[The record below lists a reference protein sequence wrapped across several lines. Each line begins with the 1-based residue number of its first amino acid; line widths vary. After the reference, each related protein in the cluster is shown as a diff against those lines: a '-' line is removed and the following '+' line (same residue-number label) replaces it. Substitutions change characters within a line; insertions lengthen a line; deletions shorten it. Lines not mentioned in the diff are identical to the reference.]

1 MVKSLAPLSLVRNT
15 NSFISLKVN
24 NMKVI
29 VLNCGSS
36 SIKYQLFD
44 MPSAEV
50 IAKGLVDKIGLKG
63 ASVKHTM
70 SNGDV
75 LKLEGEILDH
85 QAGIEFVLGVLT
97 HKQYGC
103 VSNLNEI
110 GAVGHRVVHA
120 GEKFNG
126 SVAITKEVINALEEC
141 IELAPLHNPPNLEG
155 IYAIN
160 KLLPE
165 VPQVGVF
172 DTAYHQ
178 TMEEKA
184 YLYGIPYSLYEKYKV
199 RRYGFHGSSHRFVS
213 QRAAE
218 ILGHNIDEL
227 KIISCHLGNGAS
239 MCAIQNGKSVDT
251 SMGMTPVEGLV
262 MGTRCGDIDAGALL
276 FIADKEET
284 SIAYTSTLLNKHSGI
299 LGLSGVSSDMRD
311 VETAAAEGNHRAQVS
326 LDIYHYRIKKYIG
339 AYAAAMGGVDVVIF
353 TGGVGENGWETRE
366 ETCQGL
372 EFMGIDFDKEKNTKL
387 RGKEALISKADSKVK
402 VMVVPTNEELVIA
415 QDTYEIVVG

>member
-1 MVKSLAPLSLVRNT
+1 
-15 NSFISLKVN
+15 
-24 NMKVI
+24 
-29 VLNCGSS
+29 
-36 SIKYQLFD
+36 
-44 MPSAEV
+44 
-50 IAKGLVDKIGLKG
+50 
-63 ASVKHTM
+63 
-70 SNGDV
+70 V

-85 QAGIEFVLGVLT
+85 QAGIEFVLGVIT
-97 HKQYGC
+97 NKEYGC
-103 VSNLNEI
+103 VGDLNEI

-120 GEKFNG
+120 GEKYNG
-126 SVAITKEVINALEEC
+126 SVAITKEVIEALEEC
-141 IELAPLHNPPNLEG
+141 IDLAPLHNPPNLEG
-155 IYAIN
+155 IYAIT

-178 TMEEKA
+178 TMTEQA

-213 QRAAE
+213 QRAAD
-218 ILGHNIDEL
+218 ILGKKIEDL

-276 FIADKEET
+276 YIADKEET
-284 SIAYTSTLLNKHSGI
+284 SIQYTSTLLNKHSGM

-311 VETAAAEGNHRAQVS
+311 IETAAAEGNHRAQVS

-353 TGGVGENGWETRE
+353 TGGVGENGWETRQE
-366 ETCQGL
+366 VSQGL
-372 EFMGIDFDKEKNTKL
+372 EFMGIDFDVEKNTKL
-387 RGKEALISKADSKVK
+387 RGKEAIISKPGSKAT

-415 QDTYEIVVG
+415 EDTYEIVTA

>member
-1 MVKSLAPLSLVRNT
+1 
-15 NSFISLKVN
+15 
-24 NMKVI
+24 MKII

-36 SIKYQLFD
+36 SIKYQLFE

-50 IAKGLVDKIGLKG
+50 VAKGLVDKIGLKG
-63 ASVKHTM
+63 ASIKHNM

-97 HKQYGC
+97 HKEYGC
-103 VSNLNEI
+103 VKDLNEI

-120 GEKFNG
+120 GEKFKG
-126 SVAITKEVINALEEC
+126 SVAITKEVIQALEEC
-141 IELAPLHNPPNLEG
+141 IDLAPLHNPPNLEG
-155 IYAIN
+155 IYAIT

-178 TMEEKA
+178 TMTEQA

-213 QRAAE
+213 QRAAD
-218 ILGHNIDEL
+218 ILGKKIEDL

-239 MCAIQNGKSVDT
+239 MCAIQNGHSVDT

-276 FIADKEET
+276 YIADKEET
-284 SIAYTSTLLNKHSGI
+284 SIPYTSTLLNKHSGM

-311 VETAAAEGNHRAQVS
+311 IETAAAEGNHRAQVS
-326 LDIYHYRIKKYIG
+326 LDIYHYRIKKYLG

-366 ETCQGL
+366 EVSKGL
-372 EFMGIDFDKEKNTKL
+372 EFMGIEFDVEKNTKL
-387 RGKEALISKADSKVK
+387 RGKEAIISKPGSKAT

-415 QDTYEIVVG
+415 KDTFEIVTA

>member
-1 MVKSLAPLSLVRNT
+1 
-15 NSFISLKVN
+15 
-24 NMKVI
+24 MKII

-36 SIKYQLFD
+36 SIKYQLFE

-50 IAKGLVDKIGLKG
+50 VAKGLVDKIGLKG
-63 ASVKHTM
+63 ASIKHNM
-70 SNGDV
+70 ANGDV

-85 QAGIEFVLGVLT
+85 QAGIEFVLGILT
-97 HKQYGC
+97 HKEYGC
-103 VSNLNEI
+103 VKDLNEI

-120 GEKFNG
+120 GEMYNS
-126 SVAITKEVINALEEC
+126 SVAITQEVIEALVEC
-141 IELAPLHNPPNLEG
+141 IDLAPLHNPPNLEG
-155 IYAIN
+155 IYAIS

-178 TMEEKA
+178 TMSEQA

-199 RRYGFHGSSHRFVS
+199 RRYGFHGSSHRFVA

-218 ILGHNIDEL
+218 ILGKRLEDL

-239 MCAIQNGKSVDT
+239 MCAIQNGKSFDT

-262 MGTRCGDIDAGALL
+262 MGTRSGDIDAGALL
-276 FIADKEET
+276 YIADKEEI
-284 SIAYTSTLLNKHSGI
+284 SIPYTNTLINKHSGM

-311 VETAAAEGNHRAQVS
+311 IETAAGEGNHRAKVS
-326 LDIYHYRIKKYIG
+326 LDIYHYRIKKYLG
-339 AYAAAMGGVDVVIF
+339 SYAAAMGGVDVVIF
-353 TGGVGENGWETRE
+353 TGGVGENGWETRQE
-366 ETCQGL
+366 VASGL
-372 EFMGIDFDKEKNTKL
+372 EFMGLKFDVAKNTKL
-387 RGKEALISKADSKVK
+387 RGKETIISTPDSKVT

-415 QDTYEIVVG
+415 QDTFEIVTA

>member
-1 MVKSLAPLSLVRNT
+1 
-15 NSFISLKVN
+15 
-24 NMKVI
+24 MKII

-36 SIKYQLFD
+36 SIKYQLFE

-50 IAKGLVDKIGLKG
+50 VAKGLVDKIGLKG
-63 ASVKHTM
+63 ASIKHYM
-70 SNGDV
+70 ANGDV

-85 QAGIEFVLGVLT
+85 QAGIEFVLGVIT
-97 HKQYGC
+97 HKEYGC
-103 VSNLNEI
+103 VSDMNEI

-120 GEKFNG
+120 GEKYNG
-126 SVAITKEVINALEEC
+126 SVAITKQVIEALEEC
-141 IELAPLHNPPNLEG
+141 IDLAPLHNPPNLEG
-155 IYAIN
+155 IYAIT
-160 KLLPE
+160 KLLPD

-178 TMEEKA
+178 TMTEQA

-213 QRAAE
+213 QRAAD
-218 ILGHNIDEL
+218 ILGKKIEDL

-239 MCAIQNGKSVDT
+239 MCAIKNGKSMDT

-276 FIADKEET
+276 YIADKEET
-284 SIAYTSTLLNKHSGI
+284 SIQYTSTLLNKHSGM

-311 VETAAAEGNHRAQVS
+311 IETAAAEGNHRAQVS

-339 AYAAAMGGVDVVIF
+339 AYAAAMGGADVVIF
-353 TGGVGENGWETRE
+353 TGGVGENGWETRQE
-366 ETCQGL
+366 VSQGL
-372 EFMGIDFDKEKNTKL
+372 EFMGIDFDVEKNTKL
-387 RGKEALISKADSKVK
+387 RGKEAIISKPGSKAT

-415 QDTYEIVVG
+415 EDTYEIVTA